1 MAITD
6 GYCTLEE
13 VKADLR
19 LTTTSDDE
27 RLEAAVEAASR
38 LIDSITHRRWATVT
52 EVRTFSSSGY
62 TVWTSDATSVTA
74 VQESDDQ
81 VTWTAVAAASY
92 VTNPRPP
99 IRSVVR
105 IDGRQWLRFVRM
117 TGDPWGVAT
126 VPADVR
132 QACRIQTVRLFK
144 RADTP
149 EGILQ
154 GDFGAARLA
163 RVDPDVL
170 GLLRPH
176 VRLVVG

>member
-6 GYCTLEE
+6 GYCSLDD

-19 LTTTSDDE
+19 LVTTADDD
-27 RLEAAVEAASR
+27 RLERAIEAASR
-38 LIDSITHRRWATVT
+38 MIDNTTHRKFTAVT

-62 TVWTSDATSVTA
+62 TVWTDDATSVTS
-74 VQESDDQ
+74 VTESDDQ
-81 VTWTAVAAASY
+81 VTWTAVTATKY

-105 IDGRQWLRFVRM
+105 IDGSQWLRFVRI
-117 TGDPWGVAT
+117 DAAWGTAT
-126 VPADVR
+126 IPAEVR
-132 QACRIQTVRLFK
+132 QACRIQAVRLFK

-149 EGILQ
+149 EGILA

-170 GLLRPH
+170 GLIRPLA
-176 VRLVVG
+176 RPAIG